1 MSLAQFMSSIA
12 EEFSG
17 REFTTNDLIE
27 FVTGQSIVGAGVG
40 LVDGELKKKKK
51 KEKKAPK
58 KTKMTIRQYMLTH
71 DEYKSKVS
79 QRVTENKQVNIDNC
93 YSPDHEDYKSENFL
107 KVLKEVMECMSEEEL
122 AIVQDKADKYNEEHF
137 SDSE

>member
-122 AIVQDKADKYNEEHF
+122 AIVQGKADKYNEEHF